1 MNIEEMNVEQLQEYR
16 NNLKIEY
23 YDNERRN
30 DEIVQIVENVNNR
43 IKELNSKNETSIIE
57 TPVEETKEEVQET
70 NEAIPQVEIPE
81 ETKEEIQ
88 ETSEVIPQVEI
99 PEENKEEVQESNE
112 VIPQVEIPKE
122 TKEEVVE
129 VPQASD
135 TVEVSQEVQV
145 NDEIKGED
153 VTPLIPAIELP
164 QASDNVE
171 VTQEA
176 QVATDVAPLIPT
188 VDIPQSPVEEVKL
201 VENAVTYKK
210 TDSGTS
216 KAIIVNSAQLSKL
229 AASKEA
235 NKDLVFGKEE
245 VTDTAQEEMKQMM
258 EQAQQLYAEGKTAE
272 AEQMT
277 AKILSKN
284 NSEAA

>member
-30 DEIVQIVENVNNR
+30 DEIVQIVENVNNKIR
-43 IKELNSKNETSIIE
+43 ELNSKNENSIIE
-57 TPVEETKEEVQET
+57 TSVEETKEEVQE
-70 NEAIPQVEIPE
+70 N
-81 ETKEEIQ
+81 
-88 ETSEVIPQVEI
+88 
-99 PEENKEEVQESNE
+99 NE
-112 VIPQVEIPKE
+112 VIPQVEVSEEK
-122 TKEEVVE
+122 KEEAVE
-129 VPQASD
+129 IPQVSD
-135 TVEVSQEVQV
+135 TVETTQEVQV
-145 NDEIKGED
+145 SNEVKSEE

-164 QASDNVE
+164 QTSDNIE
-171 VTQEA
+171 VAQEG
-176 QVATDVAPLIPT
+176 TDVTPLIPT
-188 VDIPQSPVEEVKL
+188 VDIPQSPVEEVKP
-201 VENAVTYKK
+201 VENAETYKK
-210 TDSGTS
+210 TDIGAS

-245 VTDTAQEEMKQMM
+245 VADTTQEEMKQMM

>member
-57 TPVEETKEEVQET
+57 TPEETKEEVQDT

-81 ETKEEIQ
+81 ETKEEVQ

-99 PEENKEEVQESNE
+99 PEEN
-112 VIPQVEIPKE
+112 
-122 TKEEVVE
+122 KEEVVE

-164 QASDNVE
+164 QVSDNVE

-176 QVATDVAPLIPT
+176 QVGTDVTPLIPT
-188 VDIPQSPVEEVKL
+188 VDIPQSPVEEVKA

-229 AASKEA
+229 AASKET
-235 NKDLVFGKEE
+235 NKNLVFGKEE
-245 VTDTAQEEMKQMM
+245 VADATQEEMKQMM